1 MSIKICDSFGRKN
14 VAFCGQEHLTWGYCS
29 SKRMP
34 LRSQKSVEFALRYD
48 LRLTVFPFPA
58 AYRRIRNAQFFCKRF
73 LRQQQF
79 HPHILHFLGKLHRT
93 PHSSTLPS
101 SNLDL
106 SSAKILIWRIAVLFN
121 STSRS
126 DWLTPRS
133 IKYAFKFSRLER
145 QISCDTSA

>member
-1 MSIKICDSFGRKN
+1 MTVLAERMLHFAVKSICHGMGLLFFKAN
-14 VAFCGQEHLTWGYCS
+14 AFALA
-29 SKRMP
+29 
-34 LRSQKSVEFALRYD
+34 KSVEFALRYD

-58 AYRRIRNAQFFCKRF
+58 ANSCIRNAQFFCKRF

-106 SSAKILIWRIAVLFN
+106 SSAKIFIWRIAVLFN

-145 QISCDTSA
+145 QISCNTSA